1 MNPQFAVSVMC
12 MDFLNLS
19 AQIDKLNS
27 CADYYHFDIM
37 DGHFSPNLML
47 PPSLVKSLAP
57 AMKLPIDVHLMV
69 EYPNNYIDDL
79 AAAGVTYIS
88 LHAETINTYAFR
100 IINRI
105 KALGCKV
112 GIVINPST
120 PLQYIQHYL
129 NHIDLLTIMTVDIG
143 YSGNP
148 FVDEMLQKIEEAVRL
163 RSVNDYRYK
172 IQVDGACNEATFKK
186 LAKAGAEI
194 YVMGNTGLFKNDTD
208 VSKAYSI
215 MLDTFE
221 REVG

>member
-12 MDFLNLS
+12 MDFLDLRS
-19 AQIDKLNS
+19 QIDKLNS

-112 GIVINPST
+112 GIVINPAT

-129 NHIDLLTIMTVDIG
+129 RHIDLLTIMTVDIG

-148 FVDEMLQKIEEAVRL
+148 FVDEMLQKIEEAVHL

-172 IQVDGACNEATFKK
+172 IQVDGACNEANFRK
-186 LAKAGAEI
+186 LANAGAEI
-194 YVMGNTGLFKNDTD
+194 YVMGNTGLFKNDPD

-221 REVG
+221 KEVG